1 MSIRALLLASMTL
14 IAAMPA
20 SADEVADPTITVT
33 ATALRDAEIAQARA
47 RIART
52 PGGAS
57 VTDAREFAD
66 KLAISFRDTLA
77 FAPGVFAQARYGEEV
92 RLSIRGSGIG
102 RGFHLRGITLLQDGV
117 PINLADGGGDF
128 QELDPTVFQRI
139 DVYRGA
145 NALRFGSSSLGGA
158 INAITPTGRSAPL
171 LALRLEGGS
180 FGTVRASAQAGF
192 VDGPG
197 DGFLAVSYLRD
208 DGYRAQSSQ
217 DKLRIN
223 GNVGLRL
230 SEVVETRFYGSMN
243 FIDQQVPGTL
253 TRTAALTTPRI
264 APPINIANDYA
275 RDIRSLRV
283 QNKTSFD
290 LGATKIE
297 AGLFLNAKDLFHP
310 IFQVIDQKSTDW
322 GGYARLD
329 TAGDIGGV
337 MVEATLGTTLRT
349 GKIAA
354 KQYINSGGRR
364 GALTANADQFADAF
378 DGYGEVRVFPAE
390 TLALVG
396 GAQFTHGKRRVDN
409 KFNPALNAETTFNEW
424 SPKIGAIWTPAPDV
438 QVFANYN
445 RAVELPTFSEIIQA
459 PLAGFV
465 PLDPQRGWTMELG
478 TRGRTGAFA
487 WDLSLY
493 RAELRGELLGFTVD
507 PNVPAATFN
516 ADKTRHQGIEA
527 GLDITIAPWATLR
540 QVYQYNDFRF
550 RGDKQYGDN
559 RIPVVPE
566 HMYRAELQL
575 GNEAFRV
582 APNIEWIPRGAFADY
597 RNTTRNPGY
606 ALIGLSGSVQVANGI
621 RIFADA
627 RNLADKRGIADVS
640 AVVQANPAS
649 AIYYPVEGRAVFGGI
664 RAAF

>member
-1 MSIRALLLASMTL
+1 VKFHSLLLVSTALLSAF
-14 IAAMPA
+14 PA
-20 SADEVADPTITVT
+20 QAEEAGDPTIIVT
-33 ATALRDAEIAQARA
+33 SSALRDSEAAAARA
-47 RIART
+47 LIART

-57 VTDAREFAD
+57 VTEASEYAD
-66 KLAISFRDTLA
+66 RLAVSFRDMLA

-92 RLSIRGSGIG
+92 RLSIRGSGIS
-102 RGFHLRGITLLQDGV
+102 RGFHLRGITLLQDGT

-139 DVYRGA
+139 EVYRGA

-158 INAITPTGRSAPL
+158 INAITPTGRTARM

-180 FGTVRASAQAGF
+180 FGTVRGSAQAGF
-192 VDGPG
+192 ADGPG
-197 DGFLAVSYLRD
+197 DGLLAVSYVRD
-208 DGYRAQSSQ
+208 DGYRIQSAQ

-223 GNVGLRL
+223 GNVGIRL
-230 SEVVETRFYGSMN
+230 SDVVETRFYGSMN

-253 TRTAALTTPRI
+253 TSAQAFATPRMASASNI
-264 APPINIANDYA
+264 INDNA
-275 RDIRSLRV
+275 RDIRSVRV
-283 QNKTSFD
+283 QNKTSLD
-290 LGATKIE
+290 LGATRIE
-297 AGLFLNAKDLFHP
+297 VGLFLNAKDLFHP

-329 TAGDIGGV
+329 TGGV
-337 MVEATLGTTLRT
+337 IGSMKIEATLGTTLRT

-354 KQYINSGGRR
+354 KQYLNVGGQR

-378 DGYGEVRVFPAE
+378 DGYGEVRVYPID

-409 KFNPALNAETTFNEW
+409 KLNPALNAERTYDEW
-424 SPKIGAIWTPAPDV
+424 SPKIGAIWTPARDV

-478 TRGRTGAFA
+478 TRGRAGVVS
-487 WDLSLY
+487 WDVSVY
-493 RAELRGELLGFTVD
+493 RADLRGELLGFTVD

-516 ADKTRHQGIEA
+516 AGKTRHQGVEA
-527 GLDITIAPWATLR
+527 GLDIRLAPWATLR

-550 RGDKQYGDN
+550 RDDAQYGNN
-559 RIPVVPE
+559 RLPVVPE

-575 GNEAFRV
+575 GTEAFRV
-582 APNIEWIPRGAFADY
+582 APNVEWIPRGAFADY
-597 RNTTRNPGY
+597 RNTSRNPGY
-606 ALIGLSGSVQVANGI
+606 ALIGLSGSVAVAKGI
-621 RIFADA
+621 HVFADA
-627 RNLADKRGIADVS
+627 RNLADKRGIADTS
-640 AVVQANPAS
+640 AVILTNPAC
-649 AIYYPVEGRAVFGGI
+649 AIYYPVEGRAVFGGV